1 MISWMKYIKGKFSP
15 PWSPEISVDCVT
27 GVKIEVD
34 PYWEDIIDETN
45 RRLYENE
52 K

>member
-1 MISWMKYIKGKFSP
+1 MIKWIRYIQDKVIF
-15 PWSPEISVDCVT
+15 PWAPDVELDCVK
-27 GVKIEVD
+27 GVSIEVD

-45 RRLYENE
+45 RRLYANE